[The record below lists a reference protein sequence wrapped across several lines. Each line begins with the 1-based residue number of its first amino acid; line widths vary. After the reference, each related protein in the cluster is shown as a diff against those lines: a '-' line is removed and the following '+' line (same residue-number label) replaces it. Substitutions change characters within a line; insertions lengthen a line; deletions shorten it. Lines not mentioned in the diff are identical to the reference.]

1 MELEEMQA
9 AWSQMSQQLEAQ
21 KKLTDEIIL
30 KMTKQRYQNHWNKIA
45 TPEKIGGVICYAAV
59 IALIINFNKLDTLA
73 LQISGVLCIIILTI
87 LPILSLKTI
96 RDLQHIDISENNYKQ
111 TMEAF
116 VKGKKRFINFQKL
129 NIGISFLFM
138 LLTIPVS
145 AKLFNGENLFE
156 TMDKKLL
163 IALPVCFFFF
173 YLLIRFVSKC
183 YKGVIKN
190 SEAILEDIKE

>member
-111 TMEAF
+111 
-116 VKGKKRFINFQKL
+116 GKKRFINFQKL

>member
-1 MELEEMQA
+1 MQA

-45 TPEKIGGVICYAAV
+45 TPEKIGGVVCYAAIV
-59 IALIINFNKLDTLA
+59 FIAVNFYKLDTLGF
-73 LQISGVLCIIILTI
+73 QIAGGLCILILAI

-96 RDLQHIDISENNYKQ
+96 HDLQHIHIGNQNYKQ

-116 VKGKKRFINFQKL
+116 AKSKKRFVNFQKL
-129 NIGISFLFM
+129 NIGMSFVFM
-138 LLTIPVS
+138 LLTIPLS
-145 AKLFNGENLFE
+145 AKLLNGKNLFE
-156 TMDKKLL
+156 TYDNKLF
-163 IALPVCFFFF
+163 IALPFCFIFF
-173 YLLIRFVSKC
+173 YLLMRFAIRC
-183 YKGVIKN
+183 YKGVLRN